1 MKVNIKN
8 SSKIQN
14 VLSEIV
20 NRRRTGNA
28 MANSERTTTVYKTI
42 QKKLKI
48 EQKKKKK
55 KKKKNALKTVDELQC
70 FVEGKWKNL
79 NEVAIFFAY
88 KV

>member
-48 EQKKKKK
+48 EQKKK
-55 KKKKNALKTVDELQC
+55 
-70 FVEGKWKNL
+70 
-79 NEVAIFFAY
+79 NEMHI
-88 KV
+88 KDRS

>member
-55 KKKKNALKTVDELQC
+55 NALKTVDELQC

>member
-48 EQKKKKK
+48 EQKKKI
-55 KKKKNALKTVDELQC
+55 KNALKTVDELQC

>member
-8 SSKIQN
+8 SSKLQN
-14 VLSEIV
+14 GLSEIV
-20 NRRRTGNA
+20 NRSRTGNA

-48 EQKKKKK
+48 EQKKKK
-55 KKKKNALKTVDELQC
+55 NALKTVDELKC

-79 NEVAIFFAY
+79 NEVAILFAY

>member
-14 VLSEIV
+14 GLSEIV

-48 EQKKKKK
+48 EQKKK
-55 KKKKNALKTVDELQC
+55 NALKTVDELQC

-79 NEVAIFFAY
+79 NEVAILFAY